1 MDSQSKPDPNV
12 NDGASVDARVLA
24 QIRQALEGLRFG
36 SVTIVVHEGKVMQIE
51 RSEKVRL

>member
-1 MDSQSKPDPNV
+1 MDSQSKPDPKANE
-12 NDGASVDARVLA
+12 GASLDARVLA

-36 SVTIVVHEGKVMQIE
+36 SVTIVVHDGKVMQIE